1 MNTVFII
8 LAVQAALGGFD
19 NFWHH
24 ELHAK
29 LPSRASARHE
39 LALHAARE
47 GIYAV
52 VFLGLAWFEWRGVL
66 ALVLAALLAVEVVIT
81 LADFLEEDRS
91 RKLPPFERVLHTVL
105 AVTYGLFLG
114 TLAPHLVAWFALPTG
129 LAWTP
134 HGLVSW
140 AFSACGVGVA
150 AWSVRNAAAVR
161 RLGRLVSPS
170 SLQGREGRRECGVT
184 RSDHLIMPAVLVTGA
199 TGFIGRTLIAQLR
212 GDGVRVIALA
222 RDVTQA
228 RATFGP
234 EVWVVDQLDA
244 IPAETHI
251 DAVVNLA
258 GARVL
263 GMPWTTA
270 RRATLLGSRVG
281 VTASVVQLMRRLE
294 QRPRV
299 LVSASAVGFYGA
311 SPAGSFEPL
320 DEQSAPR
327 PGQFQSDLC
336 VAIEHEARRA
346 EALGVRVVRMR
357 LGVVLGRD
365 DGAYPMLALSSRI
378 GLGAVLG
385 SGRQAAPWIH
395 IEDAVALIRFSLA
408 QPGLAGPVNAVAPDT
423 RPQADFARAMAAS
436 FGRRVWL
443 RMPGAPLR
451 WAMGE
456 MAELLLEG
464 QNVLPSAA
472 LAAGFQFRHP
482 TLDDAFAHLAAPDA
496 SIVNAD

>member
-1 MNTVFII
+1 MNAVFMI

-19 NFWHH
+19 NLWHH
-24 ELHAK
+24 ELHAR
-29 LPSRASARHE
+29 LPQLECARHE

-52 VFLGLAWFEWRGVL
+52 VFLGLAWFEWRGLL
-66 ALVLAALLAVEVVIT
+66 ALLLAALLAIEVVVT

-105 AVTYGLFLG
+105 AVTFGLFLG
-114 TLAPHLVAWFALPTG
+114 TLAPHLVAWFVRPTG
-129 LAWTP
+129 FAWTP

-140 AFSACGVGVA
+140 AFSVCGVGVA
-150 AWSVRNAAAVR
+150 AWSVRNAMAVR
-161 RLGRLVSPS
+161 RLGRPDSPS
-170 SLQGREGRRECGVT
+170 DSQGGGGRRECGVT
-184 RSDHLIMPAVLVTGA
+184 RNDHLIIPAVLVTGA
-199 TGFIGRTLIAQLR
+199 TGFIGRTLVARLR
-212 GDGVRVIALA
+212 SDGARVIALA

-228 RATFGP
+228 RATFGAD
-234 EVWVVDQLDA
+234 VWVVDKLDA
-244 IPAETHI
+244 IPAETRI

-263 GMPWTTA
+263 GRPWTTA
-270 RRATLLGSRVG
+270 RRATLLASRVD
-281 VTASVVQLMRRLE
+281 VTAAVVSLMRRLE

-311 SPAGSFEPL
+311 SPAASFEPL

-357 LGVVLGRD
+357 FGVVLGRG
-365 DGAYPMLALSSRI
+365 DGAYPMLALSSRL

-395 IEDAVALIRFSLA
+395 LDDAVALIRFSLA
-408 QPGLAGPVNAVAPDT
+408 EPGLSGPVNAVAPDT
-423 RPQADFARAMAAS
+423 RAQADFARAMAAS

-464 QNVLPSAA
+464 QNVLPGAA
-472 LAAGFQFRHP
+472 LAAGFHFRHP
-482 TLDDAFAHLAAPDA
+482 TLVDAFANLAAAPA
-496 SIVNAD
+496 PRA

>member
-1 MNTVFII
+1 MNTVFLI
-8 LAVQAALGGFD
+8 LAVQAVLGGFD

-29 LPSRASARHE
+29 LPRRASARHE

-47 GIYAV
+47 AIYGV

-66 ALVLAALLAVEVVIT
+66 ALLLAALLAAEVVIT

-114 TLAPHLVAWFALPTG
+114 TLAPHLLEWFAQPSG
-129 LAWTP
+129 FAWTP
-134 HGLVSW
+134 HGRVSW
-140 AFSACGVGVA
+140 AFSVCAAGLF
-150 AWSVRNAAAVR
+150 AWSARNATAVR
-161 RLGRLVSPS
+161 RLGRLASPS
-170 SLQGREGRRECGVT
+170 ASQGCGGRRECSVT
-184 RSDHLIMPAVLVTGA
+184 RTDHLIIPAVLVTGA
-199 TGFIGRTLIAQLR
+199 TGFIGRTLVTQLR
-212 GDGVRVIALA
+212 AEGVRVIALA

-234 EVWVVDQLDA
+234 DVWVVDRLDA
-244 IPAETHI
+244 IPAETRI

-263 GMPWTTA
+263 GMPWTSA
-270 RRATLLGSRVG
+270 RRATLLASRVD
-281 VTASVVQLMRRLE
+281 VTAALVALMRRLE

-346 EALGVRVVRMR
+346 EALGVRVVRLR
-357 LGVVLGRD
+357 FGVVLGRG
-365 DGAYPMLALSSRI
+365 DGAYPMLALSSRF

-385 SGRQAAPWIH
+385 SGRQPAPWIH
-395 IEDAVALIRFSLA
+395 LDDAVALIRFSLGE
-408 QPGLAGPVNAVAPDT
+408 PGLSGPVNAVAPDT

-451 WAMGE
+451 WALGE
-456 MAELLLEG
+456 MADLLLEG
-464 QNVLPSAA
+464 QNVLPKEA

-482 TLDDAFAHLAAPDA
+482 TLADAFACLAAPDA
-496 SIVNAD
+496 AIA